1 MFRFLA
7 ERFVGSGETETLTDR
22 IRNLTPENSFVLLL
36 VFAAVLFINLFVIR
50 YLWNNMLS
58 RTLSLKP
65 IDLWTALGIK
75 VLIMALAS

>member
-36 VFAAVLFINLFVIR
+36 VFVAVLFINLFVIR
-50 YLWNNMLS
+50 YLWNNMLQ
-58 RTLSLKP
+58 
-65 IDLWTALGIK
+65 
-75 VLIMALAS
+75 